1 MYNVSTCPI
10 DGTEGVVVYRHPI
23 FTDYGLGLKIDRSGE
38 MTVVEC
44 NIVNGVIDGQSKLE
58 VITDHT
64 APLDVQLWCFT
75 CMINLRESVNRQSL
89 SLDALFPNNGGIV
102 YYNQNQE
109 STS

>member
-10 DGTEGVVVYRHPI
+10 DGTEKVVVYRHPI

-38 MTVVEC
+38 MTIVEC
-44 NIVNGVIDGQSKLE
+44 NIVTGVIDGQSKLE
-58 VITDHT
+58 TITDHS

-75 CMINLRESVNRQSL
+75 CMVTLRESVNRQSL
-89 SLDALFPNNGGIV
+89 SLDASFPNNGGIV